1 MRALGIITGGLV
13 LGLSTGLAFGFN
25 WVGGGEA
32 LQALPRPA
40 VRVQPAAVIVP
51 MKPATPPASVKPQP
65 AALAVPDG
73 DAKPDGPPSNPAAE
87 KRYTALINNSPW
99 FREIR
104 EKVECG
110 TIEDLG
116 IKKTCIDSFGERP
129 KALPAGFVAPPPAP
143 QAKPWT
149 APKE

>member
-13 LGLSTGLAFGFN
+13 LGLSTGFAFGVN
-25 WVGGGEA
+25 WVAVEA
-32 LQALPRPA
+32 QPRPA
-40 VRVQPAAVIVP
+40 VRMQPAAVIVP
-51 MKPATPPASVKPQP
+51 MKPATPPAVKPIP
-65 AALAVPDG
+65 AALTVRDS
-73 DAKPDGPPSNPAAE
+73 DARPDGPPSNPAAE
-87 KRYTALINNSPW
+87 KRYTALVNNSPW

-104 EKVECG
+104 ETVECG
-110 TIEDLG
+110 TIDDVG
-116 IKKTCIDSFGERP
+116 VKKTCIDSFGARP

>member
-13 LGLSTGLAFGFN
+13 LGLSTGFAFGFN
-25 WVGGGEA
+25 WVGGGEVLEA
-32 LQALPRPA
+32 VPRPA

-51 MKPATPPASVKPQP
+51 MKPAAVKPQS
-65 AALAVPDG
+65 AALALPEG

-87 KRYTALINNSPW
+87 KRYTALITNSPW

-110 TIEDLG
+110 TIEDSG
-116 IKKTCIDSFGERP
+116 IKKTCIDSFGARP

>member
-13 LGLSTGLAFGFN
+13 LGLSTGFAFGFN
-25 WVGGGEA
+25 WVGVDVLEA
-32 LQALPRPA
+32 QPRPA
-40 VRVQPAAVIVP
+40 VRIQPAAVIVP
-51 MKPATPPASVKPQP
+51 MKPATPPAAKPIP
-65 AALAVPDG
+65 AALVVPDS
-73 DAKPDGPPSNPAAE
+73 DARPDGPPSNPAAE

-110 TIEDLG
+110 TIDDSG
-116 IKKTCIDSFGERP
+116 IKKTCIDSFGARP
-129 KALPAGFVAPPPAP
+129 KALPANFVAPPPAP